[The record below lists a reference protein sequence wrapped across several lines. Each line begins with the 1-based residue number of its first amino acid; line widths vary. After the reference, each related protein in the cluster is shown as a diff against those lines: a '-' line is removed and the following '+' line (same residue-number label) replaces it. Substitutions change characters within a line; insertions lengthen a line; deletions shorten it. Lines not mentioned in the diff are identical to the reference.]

1 MRGVVT
7 LFTCVNEIIFYVT
20 LVDAGPVV
28 GSDFFFLPNF
38 KVFRTTFLDHNHVL
52 SVQTASVMAD
62 VTLKRLI
69 FLIATRKES

>member
-28 GSDFFFLPNF
+28 GSDFFFSSELQS
-38 KVFRTTFLDHNHVL
+38 VSDYL
-52 SVQTASVMAD
+52 SGPQPRAFCTDGERDGLS
-62 VTLKRLI
+62 LI
-69 FLIATRKES
+69 HI